1 MITINNLDLERIK
14 ELELQIQ
21 EIDLALEVSQQ
32 LIRNNP
38 AAFEKIKAVAR
49 RSVWELQAQI
59 DQIIQSDPQIK
70 EVEDNEG

>member
-38 AAFEKIKAVAR
+38 VAFEKIKAVAR

>member
-1 MITINNLDLERIK
+1 MTTINDLDLERIK

-38 AAFEKIKAVAR
+38 KAYEQIKQVAR
-49 RSVWELQAQI
+49 RQVW
-59 DQIIQSDPQIK
+59 
-70 EVEDNEG
+70 

>member
-1 MITINNLDLERIK
+1 MKTIENLDLNRIK

-38 AAFEKIKAVAR
+38 VAFEKIKAVAR
-49 RSVWELQAQI
+49 RVIWELQAQI

-70 EVEDNEG
+70 EDEDNEA

>member
-1 MITINNLDLERIK
+1 MTTINDLDLERIK

-38 AAFEKIKAVAR
+38 QAYEQIKQVAR
-49 RSVWELQAQI
+49 RQIWELQAEI
-59 DQIIQSDPQIK
+59 DRIIESDPR
-70 EVEDNEG
+70 EDEDEG